1 MSKHYYHSLGAAIY
15 IAIAPIRK
23 MDRESPGLFTSS
35 TIDWQ
40 RARSPVSL
48 IAHHKITALLTP
60 LLHARW
66 VMLNEAIPV

>member
-1 MSKHYYHSLGAAIY
+1 MVGKSA
-15 IAIAPIRK
+15 
-23 MDRESPGLFTSS
+23 GLFTST

-40 RARSPVSL
+40 IKRSPVSL

-60 LLHARW
+60 LPHARW

>member
-15 IAIAPIRK
+15 IAPIRK
-23 MDRESPGLFTSS
+23 IDRESAGLFTST

-40 RARSPVSL
+40 IKRSPASL
-48 IAHHKITALLTP
+48 IAHQKITALLTP
-60 LLHARW
+60 VPHARW